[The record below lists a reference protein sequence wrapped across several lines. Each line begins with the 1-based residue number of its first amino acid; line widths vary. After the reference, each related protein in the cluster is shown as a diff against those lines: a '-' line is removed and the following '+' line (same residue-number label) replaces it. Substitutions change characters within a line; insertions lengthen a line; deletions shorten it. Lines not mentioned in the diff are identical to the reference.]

1 MKLNLKIKMAS
12 KLKGELQCKTT
23 QKEVKEGLKTI
34 VSSVLVSSVEPPLK
48 EISLT
53 IAEILKKVVLLAHR
67 SAQKRKRIARS
78 LGWEGNR
85 IVRSFGWEGNTNT
98 CRCRGKGIES
108 SSFCIVNYS

>member
-1 MKLNLKIKMAS
+1 M
-12 KLKGELQCKTT
+12 
-23 QKEVKEGLKTI
+23 KEGLKTI

-85 IVRSFGWEGNTNT
+85 IVHSFE
-98 CRCRGKGIES
+98 GKGIRI
-108 SSFCIVNYS
+108 IVDVRGRE